1 MLGVYQPV
9 NIILTQLSFTLTLIL
24 VPMVTNFQLL
34 SFITAENIGNS
45 RSAHVERHSQ
55 ALILDAPPYSVLSA
69 LAAVV

>member
-34 SFITAENIGNS
+34 LFITAENIGNS
-45 RSAHVERHSQ
+45 RSAHVECHSQ
-55 ALILDAPPYSVLSA
+55 VLDAPPYSVLSA